1 MHGVGGAL
9 GALLV
14 GYFAI
19 RPAGLGGIPQV
30 VLQAQGLLYAG
41 GYAFICTIVIDRSDA
56 DEVLQETNLAVWEQA
71 ERFEAGT
78 NFLAWSCRIA
88 HYKVLKLRD
97 TAKRHRVRL
106 DDAVL
111 ELLATETIEKERAA
125 GRRAAEEFEQHRLLL
140 VSCVDELSPR
150 HRDVLAQRYESGR
163 SLTDIGTSLGRNANA
178 MAQLFHRIRE
188 LLRECV
194 ERKLV
199 EPTV

>member
-1 MHGVGGAL
+1 MPSLDSNEFVS
-9 GALLV
+9 LLT
-14 GYFAI
+14 ASQ
-19 RPAGLGGIPQV
+19 RRL
-30 VLQAQGLLYAG
+30 
-41 GYAFICTIVIDRSDA
+41 YAFICTLVIDRTDA
-56 DEVLQETNLAVWEQA
+56 DEVLQETNLALWEQA

-97 TAKRHRVRL
+97 TAKRHRVKL
-106 DDAVL
+106 DAAVL

-163 SLTDIGTSLGRNANA
+163 SLADIGTSLGRNANA

>member
-1 MHGVGGAL
+1 MPAL
-9 GALLV
+9 DSNEFVALLT
-14 GYFAI
+14 ASQ
-19 RPAGLGGIPQV
+19 RRL
-30 VLQAQGLLYAG
+30 
-41 GYAFICTIVIDRSDA
+41 YAFICTLVIDRTDA

-78 NFLAWSCRIA
+78 DFVAWACRVA
-88 HYKVLKLRD
+88 YYKVLKLRD
-97 TAKRHRVRL
+97 ASKRHRVKL
-106 DDAVL
+106 DAAVL

-125 GRRAAEEFEQHRLLL
+125 GRRAAEEFEQHRRLL

-150 HRDVLAQRYESGR
+150 HRDVLTQRYESGR
-163 SLTDIGTSLGRNANA
+163 SLTDIGMALGRNANA

-199 EPTV
+199 EPSG